1 MLRYDFLPRLACTG
15 AFTVSKLR
23 NLSEVNM
30 LLRLDLSL
38 GGEKSVGTTVTEFG
52 EEMVYV
58 ITVAISTSC

>member
-1 MLRYDFLPRLACTG
+1 M
-15 AFTVSKLR
+15 
-23 NLSEVNM
+23 NM